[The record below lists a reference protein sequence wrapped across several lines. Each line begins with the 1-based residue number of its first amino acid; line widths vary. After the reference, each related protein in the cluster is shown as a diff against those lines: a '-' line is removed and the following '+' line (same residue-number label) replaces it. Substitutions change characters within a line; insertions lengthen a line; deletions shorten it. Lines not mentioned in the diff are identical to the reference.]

1 MSFDFRYSD
10 LNKEK
15 FIFGNSNL
23 FNKPEILYLD
33 YVFEEVS
40 DKIRNFVKKSKLN
53 ISVMFLPGKLPCV
66 CLATVDKRNEQYS
79 HFSWHGYRSERQAG
93 AAFKGTLYSHGEC
106 RFWCNIVL
114 TQLDKNSR

>member
-23 FNKPEILYLD
+23 LNKPEILYLD
-33 YVFEEVS
+33 YVFEELS

-53 ISVMFLPGKLPCV
+53 ISVMFLPGKKL
-66 CLATVDKRNEQYS
+66 RNVFCSS
-79 HFSWHGYRSERQAG
+79 HPYDHRKSLNTNCDTCPRITTEG
-93 AAFKGTLYSHGEC
+93 KN
-106 RFWCNIVL
+106 RFVNNIVFKKSSEI
-114 TQLDKNSR
+114 QKAI